1 MSEHHGHRAGS
12 HHEPPHENPSE
23 HTLESALMAVTRG
36 LRRGWADSIAH
47 TGLAPHQARA
57 LRMIAAEGPL
67 RPGALAERLRVAPRS
82 VTEVV
87 DALVERDLVRRE
99 PDPGDRRAMTLTLT
113 DPGRELVGEIAAIR
127 RAHTEQAF
135 DAVLSGEEQDTLA
148 VLLGRLA
155 ERLSG
160 FSVPGRPAGGPDRA
174 SSP

>member
-1 MSEHHGHRAGS
+1 MSAQHAHRAGP
-12 HHEPPHENPSE
+12 HHHGRHAHPHASE

-57 LRMIAAEGPL
+57 LRVIAAEGPL
-67 RPGALAERLRVAPRS
+67 RPGLLAERLRIAPRS

-99 PDPGDRRAMTLTLT
+99 PDPDDRRAMTLTIT
-113 DPGRELVGEIAAIR
+113 DAGHELVGEITAIR
-127 RAHTEQAF
+127 RAHTEQVF

-148 VLLGRLA
+148 LLLGRLA
-155 ERLSG
+155 ERLS
-160 FSVPGRPAGGPDRA
+160 P
-174 SSP
+174 